1 MATAMISAFG
11 GTRVRRDVAMTGE
24 ITLRGDVLPIG
35 GLKEKVL
42 AARRAGIGTVILPK
56 ANRRDLAEIPRELRR
71 DMKFVFASKV
81 DDVLGAAFIGPAR
94 KLPTKRAPGK
104 AAARTAPRAKRPL

>member
-35 GLKEKVL
+35 GVKEKVL

-56 ANRRDLAEIPRELRR
+56 ANRRDLAEIPKELRR
-71 DMKFVFASKV
+71 NLKFVFAARV
-81 DDVLGAAFIGPAR
+81 DDVLGAAFIGPAAASKKSKAPTTAAAR
-94 KLPTKRAPGK
+94 KPGK
-104 AAARTAPRAKRPL
+104 AA